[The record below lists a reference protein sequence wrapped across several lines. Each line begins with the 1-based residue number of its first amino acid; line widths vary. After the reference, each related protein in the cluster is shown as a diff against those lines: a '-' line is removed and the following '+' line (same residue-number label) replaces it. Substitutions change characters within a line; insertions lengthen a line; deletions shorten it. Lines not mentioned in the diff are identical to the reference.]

1 MPIPSG
7 TKLLPRQLLAIA
19 YDRWYYNFRNR
30 RPGFK
35 TGSHKHGVVVDFE
48 MNKVCA
54 AGTGSFL
61 EEQAEKLKINIREEF
76 GNLGL
81 NKFPEPVPPD
91 RCTVSMES
99 DLNSHQQKVGRPG

>member
-1 MPIPSG
+1 M
-7 TKLLPRQLLAIA
+7 
-19 YDRWYYNFRNR
+19 
-30 RPGFK
+30 
-35 TGSHKHGVVVDFE
+35 VDFE

-81 NKFPEPVPPD
+81 EARKPVPLGD
-91 RCTVSMES
+91 RCTVFMR
-99 DLNSHQQKVGRPG
+99 VT